1 MHNGSE
7 NKNLLSVEMLQEV
20 DNCETSF
27 IAKKQ
32 YLLSHIIQWVLS

>member
-1 MHNGSE
+1 MHDGIE

-32 YLLSHIIQWVLS
+32 WLLNHIMQWVLS